1 MVQRIRL
8 DAVDDELDF
17 RTSSIQQP
25 TPQEPFHAT
34 PADCLEG
41 DDEEDDPPL
50 GLPTKSPSHAA
61 FINPRDWIDYMPR
74 AYAESMPRPVGLT
87 NPGLWNPRND
97 EWGRYLT
104 DEKNHATRCRHML
117 PAHLPPAFQV
127 QEGAYRRAQERVA
140 ERLVYSRFFD
150 TAAAERS
157 SNGVDGLLDT
167 PDDDSRSA
175 STWRPR
181 RMPPRSSRAAAA
193 EGAEAAAAATS
204 ASRSKSAQNT
214 KNDRATKKRAD
225 KNKDKDKIKG
235 KPLPG
240 NHARKTTTPQAEE
253 QNRRWRGAHI
263 LLAYVDDFLL
273 FSASMEHLRQR
284 PASLLDALGLQRNPT
299 KGFRE
304 PCQFGMHL
312 GVDID
317 SSASGMLHAPADHC
331 CPAEFCSA
339 ATYNGGHRSPV
350 SPTASLCTDSSG
362 YGWGGVLNGMLEAQ
376 GFWSLADERQHIIW
390 EELKAVRLVV
400 ENFLPHLAGRD
411 VLLHKDNKAMQQSGV
426 AASVVTPRWEGK
438 AWHHALA
445 EMAVEE
451 LTVAPHAGLFRPG
464 RRNGRGMIGKPH

>member
-34 PADCLEG
+34 PADGLEG

-50 GLPTKSPSHAA
+50 GLPAKSPSHAA

-117 PAHLPPAFQV
+117 
-127 QEGAYRRAQERVA
+127 
-140 ERLVYSRFFD
+140 
-150 TAAAERS
+150 
-157 SNGVDGLLDT
+157 
-167 PDDDSRSA
+167 
-175 STWRPR
+175 
-181 RMPPRSSRAAAA
+181 SRAAAA

-204 ASRSKSAQNT
+204 GSRSKSAQNT

-253 QNRRWRGAHI
+253 QNRRHRGERSI
-263 LLAYVDDFLL
+263 LRWIQEGVRIFFHHNRPPTNFHNGINMHDATPTQLTFLEGELARFVESGAWITKTGDYMSSFDLQDGFY
-273 FSASMEHLRQR
+273 
-284 PASLLDALGLQRNPT
+284 ALGIAEADRDYFT
-299 KGFRE
+299 
-304 PCQFGMHL
+304 
-312 GVDID
+312 VDVR
-317 SSASGMLHAPADHC
+317 GML
-331 CPAEFCSA
+331 
-339 ATYNGGHRSPV
+339 Y
-350 SPTASLCTDSSG
+350 
-362 YGWGGVLNGMLEAQ
+362 MLA
-376 GFWSLADERQHIIW
+376 GLPMGWSLSPYH
-390 EELKAVRLVV
+390 
-400 ENFLPHLAGRD
+400 F
-411 VLLHKDNKAMQQSGV
+411 
-426 AASVVTPRWEGK
+426 VT
-438 AWHHALA
+438 
-445 EMAVEE
+445 
-451 LTVAPHAGLFRPG
+451 LT
-464 RRNGRGMIGKPH
+464 